1 MTANDPYGSFDFIFL
16 GAGCASLSLLM
27 RMIDSK
33 QFIKKTF
40 LLIDKQ
46 PKNTND
52 RTWCYWEKEQGYF
65 ENIVYKTWKNLSFI
79 SDDEIIKL
87 DIAPYSYKM
96 VRGIDFYDYCFKKIS
111 QQKNIS
117 IVYGDVV
124 ITEGKNSYVTLEGKP
139 LTTAKALVFNSIST
153 THVETSYHSLLQ
165 HFKGWFIETSADA
178 FNNEQATLMDFSLSQ
193 HNGATFAYVLP
204 FTASK
209 ALVEY
214 TLFSSSLLQQDEYDK
229 ALRHYI
235 EFNLNLKDYTITE
248 TEFGVIPMT
257 NQLFQF
263 YNNGMYNIGTVG
275 GNTKPSTGYTFHFI
289 QHQSEQIVKDIL
301 SNGKPLNQGPN
312 KKFCF
317 YDSTFLNVLATG
329 KLPGKTVF
337 TTLFKKNKAYNIF
350 KFLDNE
356 STVAEDISIIS
367 SLPTKQFLKAGIQE
381 LFK

>member
-1 MTANDPYGSFDFIFL
+1 
-16 GAGCASLSLLM
+16 
-27 RMIDSK
+27 MIDSK

-204 FTASK
+204 FTATK

-289 QHQSEQIVKDIL
+289 
-301 SNGKPLNQGPN
+301 
-312 KKFCF
+312 
-317 YDSTFLNVLATG
+317 
-329 KLPGKTVF
+329 
-337 TTLFKKNKAYNIF
+337 
-350 KFLDNE
+350 
-356 STVAEDISIIS
+356 AEISF
-367 SLPTKQFLKAGIQE
+367 SLPQQ
-381 LFK
+381 